1 MKLKIIFFIGIF
13 LAMNLTNISRSQVF
27 ISANDKHDV
36 ESIYQ
41 SYLSQELNLDQL
53 KTKYPVHIINDDIY
67 LSFIAKT
74 DSEFNKQA
82 ITNLGCVVNETIN
95 QLATIKVPIEKI
107 RLIEEFNGLTY
118 LSLSKKMSNS
128 LDKALKDI
136 GADSVHMG
144 LGGLPAAYHGTNVI
158 IGVTDWGFDYT
169 SPVFYDT
176 SLEQTRILAAW
187 DQYKLSG
194 PSPLNFDYGT
204 EFSDPESLINVGSD
218 TSNIYSYS
226 THGTHVA
233 SIAGGSGAGTN
244 YRGVAPGVN
253 FLFVTFL
260 VDEGA
265 VLDAWEWMYQKSL
278 ETGKRLVI
286 NMSWGLYHAGTL
298 DGNSV
303 LSTAISAYTD
313 LGVVFVNSG
322 GNNGDVNFHLKY
334 DFTNDTIKTRV
345 NFYSYSAHQYMWGQ
359 SIHAWGEPG
368 KAFSN
373 KIEVMNSSGNL
384 IGESPFYN
392 TLSTSNY
399 VDTFLLANQD
409 TIWYNISA
417 DATHPLNGR
426 PQMRFRVKCI
436 NPSYKVMLNSTSESG
451 LVHYWNVTELSNDV
465 GNWGMPFST
474 YQTGSIGGDNE
485 NGISEPSCADDVIS
499 VAAYASASATPSGT
513 PIGGG
518 IAYFSS
524 RGPRYDGTMKPD
536 IAAPGVSVASAISSF
551 TDAQYNSVGS
561 IEFNNR
567 TYHFA
572 RLSGTSMAA
581 PMVAG
586 VAALILDAHPTISA
600 ESVKEILLQT
610 AREDNKTGIL
620 PETGDP
626 TWGQGKVNAMAAV
639 QEAVF
644 LNKIES
650 IESLNKIEVYP
661 NPVENFLYLNMNSE
675 IKTISLKD
683 LSGKNHQISRMG
695 NKVDC
700 TRLEDGIYFIVFQ
713 KSNTQCIIPFIKK

>member
-1 MKLKIIFFIGIF
+1 MKLKTICLVTAVICIHLI
-13 LAMNLTNISRSQVF
+13 NLSFSQVF
-27 ISANDKHDV
+27 LSANDQHDI

-41 SYLSQELNLDQL
+41 TYSRQELNFDQL
-53 KTKYPVHIINDDIY
+53 KKKYPIHVINGDVY

-74 DSEFNKQA
+74 NPEFNKDKV
-82 ITNLGCVVNETIN
+82 TDLGCLVNTTIN
-95 QLATIKVPIEKI
+95 QLATIKVPIEKLN
-107 RLIEEFNGLTY
+107 LIQQFNDLSY

-144 LGGLPAAYHGTNVI
+144 LGGLPEAYHGTNVI
-158 IGVTDWGFDYT
+158 VGVTDWGFDYT

-176 SLEQTRILAAW
+176 SLQQTRIIAAW

-194 PSPLNFDYGT
+194 PSPANFNYGT
-204 EFSDPESLINVGSD
+204 EFSDPVSLLNAESD

-278 ETGKRLVI
+278 EEGKRLVV

-298 DGNSV
+298 DGNSI

-322 GNNGDVNFHLKY
+322 GNNGDVNFHLKHN
-334 DFTNDTIKTRV
+334 FTNDTIKTRV

-368 KAFSN
+368 KSFSN
-373 KIEVMNSSGNL
+373 KIEVMNSSGVL
-384 IGESPFYN
+384 VGESPFYS
-392 TLSTSNY
+392 TLSTNDY
-399 VDTFLLANQD
+399 IDTFLVADQD

-417 DATHPLNGR
+417 DAAHPLNGR
-426 PQMRFRVKCI
+426 SQMRFRVKCI
-436 NPSYKVMLNSTSESG
+436 NPSYKVMLHSASETG

-499 VAAYASASATPSGT
+499 VAAYSSASATPSGT

-572 RLSGTSMAA
+572 RLSGTSMAS
-581 PMVAG
+581 PIVAG

-600 ESVKEILLQT
+600 STVKEVLLQT
-610 AREDNKTGIL
+610 AREDNKTGVL

-626 TWGQGKVNAMAAV
+626 TWGHGKVNALAAV

-644 LNKIES
+644 LNQIEA
-650 IESLNKIEVYP
+650 IETPSEIRVYP
-661 NPVENFLYLNMNSE
+661 NPVEHLLHLNASDEMKN
-675 IKTISLKD
+675 IRLRD
-683 LSGKNHQISRMG
+683 LSGKNHQIRRIENSI
-695 NKVDC
+695 DC
-700 TRLEDGIYFIVFQ
+700 GQLEAGIYFIAFET
-713 KSNTQCIIPFIKK
+713 SNTQCIIPFIKK